1 MVWWQDGNVEICWE
15 SNMAFVQMFPL
26 TGDEGIPA
34 SELWSTSSVS
44 LIVTENIEKFNL
56 MYVSIIYRQDLLVP
70 SKGT

>member
-1 MVWWQDGNVEICWE
+1 
-15 SNMAFVQMFPL
+15 MAVVQMFPL